1 MLNTNKQ
8 YPFRTII
15 KQQSERVCK
24 KSLVKRSLNLNT
36 PDLFQYMLSININ
49 DHDGKFCFRAFFK
62 HAIPMIFAEGQIILF
77 EYSM

>member
-36 PDLFQYMLSININ
+36 PDLFQYMLSI
-49 DHDGKFCFRAFFK
+49 KY
-62 HAIPMIFAEGQIILF
+62 QW
-77 EYSM
+77 SWW